1 MEPKKNPK
9 YDIHRQRGVLLNLGL
24 AVSLILLIAAFKW
37 KTKDDRIFMDPAYA
51 NDVREEIL
59 PDITPISQHTRTAVT
74 QPKQIKASIPVPS
87 PSAFVE
93 VSNKLPVDVETP
105 HIDLGEQNVDVNP
118 RIEIPV
124 EVVPVDTFFRVVE
137 KMPQPV
143 GGWEAFYGILKKN
156 IHYPIK
162 AQRDG
167 IDGKVFV
174 EFTVND
180 KGQLSNFKILKGIGY
195 GCDEEASR
203 VLALTKWTVGKQRGK
218 PVNVRMVQPI
228 HFNIPD

>member
-51 NDVREEIL
+51 SDVTEEIL
-59 PDITPISQHTRTAVT
+59 PDVTPVSQHTRTQTV
-74 QPKQIKASIPVPS
+74 QPKRIQTSVPT
-87 PSAFVE
+87 PSHAVLVE
-93 VSNKLPVDVETP
+93 VNNNLPVEVEP
-105 HIDLGEQNVDVNP
+105 LHIDQGAQQVDINP
-118 RIEIPV
+118 GIEIPV
-124 EVVPVDTFFRVVE
+124 EVVPIDTFRVVE

-143 GGWEAFYGILKKN
+143 GGWAAFYGILKKN
-156 IHYPIK
+156 IHYPKK

-167 IDGKVFV
+167 VDGKVFV

-228 HFNIPD
+228 HFNISN